1 MIVLS
6 GIMMI
11 RVLFNSQMAYS
22 KNYSHKPTHAKD
34 RLKAPF
40 MLVRFMLIMRILRA
54 NAQMLSEV

>member
-11 RVLFNSQMAYS
+11 RVLFNSRMAYS
-22 KNYSHKPTHAKD
+22 KNYSHKRTHAKD

-40 MLVRFMLIMRILRA
+40 ILVRFILVVRILRA
-54 NAQMLSEV
+54 SVQMLREV